1 MSSWQSRSGT
11 ENWTDWISGG
21 TSGRAEDMVE
31 GEGKNRGKRKST
43 EARTIRAGWVTDF
56 AGSSVKMRRASEGQI
71 AKMNYSLHITLHLN
85 KHAKCLVSILQLMS
99 TES

>member
-1 MSSWQSRSGT
+1 
-11 ENWTDWISGG
+11 
-21 TSGRAEDMVE
+21 MVE
-31 GEGKNRGKRKST
+31 GEGKNRGKST
-43 EARTIRAGWVTDF
+43 EERTISAGWVTDF

-85 KHAKCLVSILQLMS
+85 KHAKCLVSMLQLMS